1 MGVFR
6 VPAILKNW
14 QNEFLAEDRR
24 GEDVEC
30 ELLVDTEASE
40 LALPAEII
48 ARLKL
53 KQTGEVR
60 VYVADGDRPICRVF
74 GIVDLTVQGRSCQVR
89 AIELPNGTKPLLGA
103 VPLEEMDW
111 HVAPQGRELVPNP
124 ESPDGPLL
132 ALC

>member
-14 QNEFLAEDRR
+14 QNEFLAEDQR

-30 ELLVDTEASE
+30 ELLVDTGASE

-48 ARLKL
+48 ERLRL
-53 KQTGEVR
+53 KQTGQAR
-60 VYVADGDRPICRVF
+60 VCVADGDRPTCRVF

-89 AIELPNGTKPLLGA
+89 AIKLPNGTKPLLGA

-111 HVAPQGRELVPNP
+111 HVAPQGQELVPNP

-132 ALC
+132 LLC